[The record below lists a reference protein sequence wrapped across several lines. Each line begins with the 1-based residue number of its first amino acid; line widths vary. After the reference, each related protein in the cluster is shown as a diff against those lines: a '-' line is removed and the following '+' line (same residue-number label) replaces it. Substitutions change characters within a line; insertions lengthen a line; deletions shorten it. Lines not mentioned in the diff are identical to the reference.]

1 MSQCQIMNNLIIML
15 RQPPRSSLLPFAP
28 LFQTPLKLKQ
38 PSNFDCMIET
48 FEKTLHSRP
57 IGLMGGIE
65 QELRH
70 FRNINGLTFEIML
83 VYRACD
89 KEGNEVYDCRLD
101 KRRKKNER
109 REGETDRLTASY
121 ATWFE

>member
-1 MSQCQIMNNLIIML
+1 MAQQGKI
-15 RQPPRSSLLPFAP
+15 
-28 LFQTPLKLKQ
+28 PLKLKQ

-70 FRNINGLTFEIML
+70 FRNINGLAFESMF

-121 ATWFE
+121 SSWFEDMPVIMITASDRDLRTAINK